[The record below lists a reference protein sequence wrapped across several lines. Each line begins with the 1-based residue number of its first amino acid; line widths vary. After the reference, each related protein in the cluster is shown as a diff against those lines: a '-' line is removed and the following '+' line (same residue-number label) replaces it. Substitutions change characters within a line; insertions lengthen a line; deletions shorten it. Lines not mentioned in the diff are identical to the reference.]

1 MKKEKEEIT
10 LKNTKAE
17 ILDALNAA
25 LEREKNI
32 AETKYEPE
40 KEEKAKEIQK
50 AIEVSKENV
59 DQKIF
64 SEELNNKFK
73 DLETAIQAE
82 EEKLKNL
89 YGIEKELSNLVVVVN
104 AGKDYM
110 AQLENDKKVKLEELN
125 SNIKSLEEEYE
136 SKKKELEKDY
146 EITAK
151 NLKLERDREQEEYN
165 YKIKRE
171 REINNNNW
179 EDEKTKRES
188 ELAKKEADAQEILS
202 EAEEK
207 QEYIKELE
215 EKVSEIPTLLE
226 KEYARGRK
234 EASSEIEKEN
244 KYATELLKKDFQNTI
259 DRQNDKIESLQEEVK
274 KGNIEKE
281 ALQNK
286 LDQAYIQIKDMATKT
301 VESTGG
307 LKIIGNNSNA
317 DMKNV

>member
-1 MKKEKEEIT
+1 MKKEEIT

-32 AETKYEPE
+32 AKTKYEPE
-40 KEEKAKEIQK
+40 KEEKEKEIQK

-73 DLETAIQAE
+73 DLEIAIQAE

-110 AQLENDKKVKLEELN
+110 AGLENDKKVKLEELN

-136 SKKKELEKDY
+136 SKKKELEKEY
-146 EITAK
+146 ELIAK

-179 EDEKTKRES
+179 EDEKTKREN
-188 ELAKKEADAQEILS
+188 ELAQKEADAQKIFG

-207 QEYIKELE
+207 KEYIKELE

-244 KYATELLKKDFQNTI
+244 KYSTELLKKDFQNTI

-274 KGNIEKE
+274 KGNVEKE

-286 LDQAYIQIKDMATKT
+286 LDQAYLQIKDMATKT
-301 VESTGG
+301 VESAGG
-307 LKIIGNNSNA
+307 LKIIGNNSNT
-317 DMKNV
+317 DILGS